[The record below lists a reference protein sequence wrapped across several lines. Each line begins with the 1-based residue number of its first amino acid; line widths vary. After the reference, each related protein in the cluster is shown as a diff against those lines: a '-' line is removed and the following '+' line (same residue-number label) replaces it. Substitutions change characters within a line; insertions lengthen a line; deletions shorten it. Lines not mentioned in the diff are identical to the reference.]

1 MKKTNMLKAAE
12 FAKLC
17 DVSKD
22 TILYYDRMGLL
33 IPAMRSPNGSRF
45 YYTEQL
51 NTFHI
56 ISFLRKAGCSIK
68 DIKLFLDAKKP
79 QDYLEMMEDKY
90 QALLLQR
97 KELERSIQSMKLLNY
112 VLSLSESAIVL
123 MVNAPSLY
131 ITPMTEEEASDRDER
146 NKKYYE
152 HISACRMNP
161 SIDDYPIGYIFSPE
175 DIINGRLTAKGY
187 YSVCNDDTPG
197 STPGETGFRYRE
209 VISTDSLNVL
219 SKIQNRIKKLQKN
232 GIEITDT
239 VKCDVLLGNLF
250 QPEHM
255 SDNSFDMN
263 CIVEIYIPFKITN
276 LDNNILIQDRWDM

>member
-1 MKKTNMLKAAE
+1 MNKINMLKTAE
-12 FAKLC
+12 FASLC

-33 IPAMRSPNGSRF
+33 IPALRSDNGSRF

-90 QALLLQR
+90 QALLLKK
-97 KELERSIQSMKLLNY
+97 KELERSIQSMRLLNY

-123 MVNAPSLY
+123 MANAPSLY
-131 ITPMTEEEASDRDER
+131 ITPMTEEESSDRNER

-152 HISACRMNP
+152 HISACRMNS
-161 SIDDYPIGYIFSPE
+161 SIDDYPIGYLFSPE
-175 DIINGRLTAKGY
+175 DIIHGKLTARGY
-187 YSVCNDDTPG
+187 YSVCSDDTPG

-209 VISTDSLNVL
+209 VISTDSSNVL
-219 SKIQNRIKKLQKN
+219 RIIQDRVQKLQKN
-232 GIEITDT
+232 EIEIIDT
-239 VKCDVLLGNLF
+239 LKCDVLLGNLF
-250 QPEHM
+250 SPDHT
-255 SDNSFDMN
+255 SDNSFDTK
-263 CIVEIYIPFKITN
+263 CIVEIYIPFKIKN
-276 LDNNILIQDRWDM
+276 LDNNILIQDRWDV